1 MTMVLQI
8 KNLLDSIWTGLSP
21 PVTIIQPGNRVY
33 SQAEHHVSTT
43 LTEAQ
48 LPSLVDK
55 LEG

>member
-1 MTMVLQI
+1 VTMVLQF

-21 PVTIIQPGNRVY
+21 PVTTIQLGNKVY
-33 SQAEHHVSTT
+33 SQVEHRVSTT
-43 LTEAQ
+43 LTEAR